1 MTEPRRAAIL
11 IVDDEP
17 ANLTALEA
25 VLAPLNQDIMRAT
38 SGREALRQL
47 LRQPFALV
55 LMDVK
60 MPAMDGFETAE
71 IIRSRLANET
81 TPIIFVTAFGQAE
94 QDMLR
99 GYRLGAV
106 DFIFKPIN
114 AEMLR
119 AKAGV
124 FVQLF
129 QNTEAISD
137 LLLQA
142 EAASVS
148 KSDFLNMAAH
158 ELRTPLSVLHGY
170 LSMLQD
176 GTFGEPP
183 ADWRRVLDVL
193 NVKAGELNKIVDDLL
208 TASRLE
214 TGTIGGNNSD
224 LDLVAVARG
233 AVERAAARAELLEA
247 ELTLEIPNGPVLV
260 HADPIQ
266 VARIADNLINNA
278 LTYAHGTPWVRVS
291 VLGGDHALLAVED
304 RGIGIPHDMRE
315 RIFERF
321 IRLNDPEMAPQ
332 PGTGLGLYISRE
344 LAHRNRGSLLVT
356 RSEPGEG
363 STLALR
369 LPAVPVPAKAA
380 SVAV

>member
-1 MTEPRRAAIL
+1 MSNARPASIL
-11 IVDDEP
+11 IVDDEA

-25 VLAPLNQDIMRAT
+25 VLSPLGQNVVRAK

-47 LRQPFALV
+47 LRQQFALV

-60 MPAMDGFETAE
+60 MPDMDGFETAE
-71 IIRSRLANET
+71 LIRSRQANAT

-94 QDMLR
+94 QDMVR

-106 DFIFKPIN
+106 DFIFKPLN
-114 AEMLR
+114 AETLQ

-129 QNTEAISD
+129 QNTEAISE
-137 LLLQA
+137 LLVKA

-148 KSDFLNMAAH
+148 KSEFLNMAAH
-158 ELRTPLSVLHGY
+158 ELRTPLSVVHGY

-183 ADWRRVLDVL
+183 ADWERVLETL
-193 NVKAGELNKIVDDLL
+193 NLKAAELNKIVDDLL

-214 TGTIGGNNSD
+214 AGSISTAQTT
-224 LDLVAVARG
+224 LDLVEIAREAVG
-233 AVERAAARAELLEA
+233 RASARAEMLGAQVSLEVPEGA
-247 ELTLEIPNGPVLV
+247 VLV
-260 HADPIQ
+260 NADGAQ
-266 VARIADNLINNA
+266 LTRIADNLINNA
-278 LTYAHGTPWVRVS
+278 LTYAHGKPWVRVS
-291 VLGGDHALLAVED
+291 VAGGEHALLAVED
-304 RGIGIPHDMRE
+304 RGIGIPEDMQE

-321 IRLNDPEMAPQ
+321 IRLNDPELAPQ

-356 RSEPGEG
+356 RSEPGQG

-369 LPAVPVPAKAA
+369 LPAVPLPAKAQA
-380 SVAV
+380 LAV

>member
-1 MTEPRRAAIL
+1 MTEPRRAGIL

-25 VLAPLNQDIMRAT
+25 VLAPLNQEIMRAN
-38 SGREALRQL
+38 SGREALRHL
-47 LRQPFALV
+47 LRQPFALI

-60 MPAMDGFETAE
+60 MPGMDGFETAE
-71 IIRSRLANET
+71 LIRSRQANET

-99 GYRLGAV
+99 GYRLGGV

-114 AEMLR
+114 AEMLQ
-119 AKAGV
+119 AKTGV

-129 QNTEAISD
+129 QNTEAITD

-183 ADWRRVLDVL
+183 PDWRRVLDVL

-214 TGTIGGNNSD
+214 TGTMGGSSSE

-233 AVERAAARAELLEA
+233 AIERAAARADMLQA
-247 ELTLEIPNGPVLV
+247 ELTLEAPPGPVLV
-260 HADPIQ
+260 HADTIQ
-266 VARIADNLINNA
+266 LARIADNLINNA
-278 LTYAHGTPWVRVS
+278 LTYAHGKPWVRVT
-291 VLGGDHALLAVED
+291 VQGGEHALLAVED
-304 RGIGIPHDMRE
+304 RGIGIPQQMRE

-321 IRLNDPEMAPQ
+321 IRLNDPELAPQ

-344 LAHRNRGSLLVT
+344 LAHRNRGSLLVIS
-356 RSEPGEG
+356 SEPGVG

-369 LPAVPVPAKAA
+369 LPTRPVSVKAA
-380 SVAV
+380 PVAV